1 MSDSVQQ
8 KLVSDIAR
16 GDRESLADF
25 FQLRRF
31 DLLAVI
37 LGKMGP
43 GLRKKVEAEDIFQEV
58 CTTAL
63 QSLDKVQITDAGPF
77 GWLCEIADR
86 RVIDQHRKFA
96 TGKRDSSLEKG
107 IDGKS
112 DDDIGL
118 VNLLVASITLPS
130 RAFSRHQKEF
140 QLLQAMN
147 GLPELQQQVLQLRY
161 TEGKSSKE
169 IAAEIGKSD
178 GATRVLIT
186 RSLQKLKEA
195 VGDVG

>member
-1 MSDSVQQ
+1 MTDTVQQ
-8 KLVSDIAR
+8 KLVEEIAK
-16 GDRESLADF
+16 GNKESLAEF

-37 LGKMGP
+37 LSKMGP
-43 GLRKKVEAEDIFQEV
+43 GLRTKVEAEDIFQEV

-63 QSLDKVQITDAGPF
+63 QSLDKVTISDAGPF

-86 RVIDQHRKFA
+86 RIIDQQRKFA
-96 TGKRDSSLEKG
+96 AGKRDVSKETGIHGKG
-107 IDGKS
+107 

-118 VNLLVASITLPS
+118 VNLLVASITSPS

-140 QLLQAMN
+140 KLIQAMK
-147 GLPELQQQVLQLRY
+147 ELSDTQQQVLDLRY
-161 TEGKSSKE
+161 SKGKSSKE
-169 IAAEIGKSD
+169 IAVEIGKSD

-186 RSLQKLKEA
+186 RSLQKLKE
-195 VGDVG
+195 VLG